1 MALLAWKACPCPET
15 WLAKSAHELSHSP
28 SLFSLTPCLCSERA
42 SICVASRKSH
52 LEGFL
57 SRSQRYTKASKLS
70 LPDHQSCQFLGWG
83 VDQVEIL
90 SWNILMKGLPRW
102 LSGKESTCQCRRHRF
117 DPWIGKIFWR
127 RKWKPTPV
135 SLLGKSHGQRNL
147 VGYSPWCHKD
157 LDTI

>member
-15 WLAKSAHELSHSP
+15 WLAKSAHELSRSP
-28 SLFSLTPCLCSERA
+28 WLFSLIPCLCSERA
-42 SICVASRKSH
+42 SICVASQKSH
-52 LEGFL
+52 LEVFP

-83 VDQVEIL
+83 VDQAEIL

-102 LSGKESTCQCRRHRF
+102 LSSKESTCQCWRHRF
-117 DPWIGKIFWR
+117 DPWIRKIFWR
-127 RKWKPTPV
+127 RKWQPTPV
-135 SLLGKSHGQRNL
+135 SLPGKSHGQRNL
-147 VGYSPWCHKD
+147 MGYSPWCHKE